1 MKLEINDVE
10 GTAYQNFVDSI
21 RDKETFRK
29 YNSYLRLFL
38 GLIPNEMYKQYL
50 QHNPKSR
57 DIQDLA
63 SAFTEIAQKNVKNA
77 KDIIQAY
84 TRNLKEQIDNNKLS
98 PATAKNRLKPIKA
111 LMKSNDIEMS
121 WYLVDKSLPKPGKS
135 LDRAYKKEELQSM
148 MNIATDLTDKV
159 IIVLFSSGG
168 FRVESWNYFTWD
180 DVVYFYNKDD
190 SFKGGALRVYRGDIE
205 EYWCFI
211 TPEACRY
218 LMLYREEWK
227 SRFFRYP
234 EKNEPLLISLRHNKP
249 VRLGVSGVKSRMTN
263 IVESIGL
270 RPKLKDGRQRHEI
283 MIDHGFRKYFN
294 TMLRRAKV
302 NYLDKEDM
310 MGHKVGLESHY
321 ERYQEEDFERFPEYQ
336 KAIPFLTIS
345 DEERLRFEATEKQ
358 NDIEQ
363 LEEKNAEIQ
372 NLHERID
379 NLENGITARSASYKN
394 GLLASGDDNISKGLI
409 AMVGMW
415 FEMRATDD
423 EKKKIWK
430 KLKDNE
436 DKKSSISDLLGDSD
450 EMSWNNFYDSAKIL
464 KRK

>member
-38 GLIPNEMYKQYL
+38 DLIPNEMYKQYL

-148 MNIATDLTDKV
+148 MNIATDLTDKA

-249 VRLGVSGVKSRMTN
+249 VRLGISGVKSRMTN

-321 ERYQEEDFERFPEYQ
+321 ERYQEEDFEQFPEYQ

-409 AMVGMW
+409 TMVGMW

>member
-1 MKLEINDVE
+1 
-10 GTAYQNFVDSI
+10 
-21 RDKETFRK
+21 
-29 YNSYLRLFL
+29 
-38 GLIPNEMYKQYL
+38 
-50 QHNPKSR
+50 
-57 DIQDLA
+57 
-63 SAFTEIAQKNVKNA
+63 
-77 KDIIQAY
+77 
-84 TRNLKEQIDNNKLS
+84 
-98 PATAKNRLKPIKA
+98 
-111 LMKSNDIEMS
+111 
-121 WYLVDKSLPKPGKS
+121 
-135 LDRAYKKEELQSM
+135 M

-263 IVESIGL
+263 VAESIGL

-436 DKKSSISDLLGDSD
+436 DKKSSISDILGDSD

-464 KRK
+464 MRK

>member
-38 GLIPNEMYKQYL
+38 DLIPNEMYKQYL
-50 QHNPKSR
+50 QHDPKSR

-379 NLENGITARSASYKN
+379 NLENGITARSTSYKN

-409 AMVGMW
+409 AMMGMW

>member
-38 GLIPNEMYKQYL
+38 DLIPNEMYKQYL

-148 MNIATDLTDKV
+148 MNIATDLTDKA

-249 VRLGVSGVKSRMTN
+249 VRLGISGVKSRMTN

-409 AMVGMW
+409 TMVGMW

>member
-1 MKLEINDVE
+1 MKLEIDDVE

-38 GLIPNEMYKQYL
+38 DLIPNEMYKQYL

-57 DIQDLA
+57 DIENLA

-409 AMVGMW
+409 TMVGMW